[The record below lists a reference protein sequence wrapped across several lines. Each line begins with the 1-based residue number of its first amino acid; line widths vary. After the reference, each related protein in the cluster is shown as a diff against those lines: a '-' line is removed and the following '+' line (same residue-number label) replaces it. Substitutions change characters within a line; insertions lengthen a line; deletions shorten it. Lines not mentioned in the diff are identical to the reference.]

1 MIDLGRCYRQD
12 LLADLGPVLKQI
24 TISPADSE
32 IRPRITCAHT
42 ITCECYMANT
52 SWVGSHTRTTA
63 VLPSLLNATNRHQ
76 HYDLFYLRLTSI
88 LIVAYTHNH
97 YD

>member
-42 ITCECYMANT
+42 ITCECYMLILH
-52 SWVGSHTRTTA
+52 GSGRIH
-63 VLPSLLNATNRHQ
+63 VLLQYSHL
-76 HYDLFYLRLTSI
+76 Y
-88 LIVAYTHNH
+88 
-97 YD
+97 